1 MGSNMCMVVGSKQW
15 KDKVFML
22 KMLVDFGGSGVNLVR
37 RMKYGEDIKNSW
49 IMYDHVKRL

>member
-37 RMKYGEDIKNSW
+37 RMKYGEDIKKF
-49 IMYDHVKRL
+49 MDHV